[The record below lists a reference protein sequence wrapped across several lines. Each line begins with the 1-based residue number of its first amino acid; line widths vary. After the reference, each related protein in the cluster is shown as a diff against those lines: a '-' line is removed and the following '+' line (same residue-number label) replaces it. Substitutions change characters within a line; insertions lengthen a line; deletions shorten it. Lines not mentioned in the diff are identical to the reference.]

1 MRAINHFASP
11 LGYFPVK
18 HANKIAIQLDRI
30 DYVKGEKQQ
39 TGAGEIKDN
48 LIDRKRQMTT
58 SGRRRLRTQVQNRER
73 ENRIQNKENP
83 NSDESRPEFVPAK
96 ISVPRFL

>member
-11 LGYFPVK
+11 LGYFPAK

-39 TGAGEIKDN
+39 TNAGEIKDN
-48 LIDRKRQMTT
+48 LVDGKRQIT
-58 SGRRRLRTQVQNRER
+58 
-73 ENRIQNKENP
+73 
-83 NSDESRPEFVPAK
+83 
-96 ISVPRFL
+96 PRGG